1 MKTKLTWALLL
12 TMALTLASCGSK
24 SKDEPKPTPPTPP
37 NGIGT
42 VDNNDADG
50 KKALAAP
57 IYFRIPNGKAFKL
70 QVKGSKDL
78 KLIGASATAK
88 KDIYTSG
95 AAGIV
100 GVEGTLETLD
110 LMANG
115 ITEFKI
121 AKATTS
127 LKKLTLLTADGGD
140 QVVSSIDLTN
150 APELTYLWLAGHVLE
165 TLDLTKQ
172 TKLVELGLGSFG
184 AGDPFQGKQR
194 SSNYKKV
201 SIATNNVIE
210 RIVTRTPLR
219 VSTLDLDNLPK
230 LRFFLAQSPQLEKAS
245 FAKSNNLEVVYM
257 SRFTAGQP
265 VELTLENKPNLKDI
279 SLIDVVI
286 PKVKLHNLPALSSQ
300 SNLSGIR
307 GTLSADF
314 AGIPSSMLPEIL
326 KEFSPASTKALT
338 LSGSDVTKLDVSAYT
353 VLTSLNL
360 KGTGLNEA
368 ELINTIKQLK
378 QATGKL
384 FIESSR
390 CTTSVQRALSDKGWT
405 AETN

>member
-1 MKTKLTWALLL
+1 MKRKLTWALLL

-57 IYFRIPNGKAFKL
+57 IYFRIPKGQAFKL
-70 QVKGSKDL
+70 QIKGSKDL

-127 LKKLTLLTADGGD
+127 LKKLTLLTADGGG
-140 QVVSSIDLTN
+140 QAVSSIDLTN

-265 VELTLENKPNLKDI
+265 VELTLENKPKLQDI

-314 AGIPSSMLPEIL
+314 AGIPSSMLPKIL

-368 ELINTIKQLK
+368 ELINTIKKLK

>member
-37 NGIGT
+37 NNIGT
-42 VDNNDADG
+42 VDDNDADG

-57 IYFRIPNGKAFKL
+57 IYFRIPKGQEFKL
-70 QVKGSKDL
+70 QVKGAKDT
-78 KLIGASATAK
+78 KLIGAKTTAK
-88 KDIYTSG
+88 SGIYTAG
-95 AAGIV
+95 TAGIV
-100 GVEGTLETLD
+100 GIEGTLEALALTAD
-110 LMANG
+110 G
-115 ITEFKI
+115 ITEFKV
-121 AKATTS
+121 AKATAS
-127 LKKLTLLTADGGD
+127 LKKLILLTASGGG
-140 QVVSSIDLTN
+140 QTVSSIDLTN

-184 AGDPFQGKQR
+184 AGDPFNGKER

-201 SIATNNVIE
+201 SLATNNVIE

-300 SNLSGIR
+300 SNISGIKA
-307 GTLSADF
+307 TKSADF
-314 AGIPSSMLPEIL
+314 AGIPSSMLPSIL
-326 KEFSPASTKALT
+326 GKFSPQTVETLT
-338 LSGSDVTKLDVSAYT
+338 LSGSDVTKLDISAFAA
-353 VLTSLNL
+353 LTKLNL
-360 KGTGLNEA
+360 KGTGLSEA

-390 CTTSVQRALSDKGWT
+390 YTTNVQRALSDKGWT

>member
-57 IYFRIPNGKAFKL
+57 IYFRIPKGKAFKL

-95 AAGIV
+95 IAGIV

-110 LMANG
+110 LTANG

-127 LKKLTLLTADGGD
+127 LKKLTLLTADGGG
-140 QVVSSIDLTN
+140 QAVSSIDLTN

-172 TKLVELGLGSFG
+172 TKLVELGLGSFV
-184 AGDPFQGKQR
+184 AGEPFNGKER

-201 SIATNNVIE
+201 SLATNNAIE
-210 RIVTRTPLR
+210 RIVARTPLKA
-219 VSTLDLDNLPK
+219 STLDLDNLPK
-230 LRFFLAQSPQLEKAS
+230 LKSFFAQSPQLEKAS

-300 SNLSGIR
+300 SNISGIKA
-307 GTLSADF
+307 TKSADF
-314 AGIPSSMLPEIL
+314 AGIPSSMLPSVL
-326 KEFSPASTKALT
+326 GKFSPQTVETLT
-338 LSGSDVTKLDVSAYT
+338 LSGSDVTKLDVSAFAA
-353 VLTSLNL
+353 LSNLNL
-360 KGTGLNEA
+360 NGTGLSET

-378 QATGKL
+378 QASGKL

-390 CTTSVQRALSDKGWT
+390 NTTGVQKALTDKGWT

>member
-1 MKTKLTWALLL
+1 
-12 TMALTLASCGSK
+12 
-24 SKDEPKPTPPTPP
+24 
-37 NGIGT
+37 
-42 VDNNDADG
+42 
-50 KKALAAP
+50 
-57 IYFRIPNGKAFKL
+57 
-70 QVKGSKDL
+70 
-78 KLIGASATAK
+78 
-88 KDIYTSG
+88 
-95 AAGIV
+95 
-100 GVEGTLETLD
+100 
-110 LMANG
+110 MANG

-184 AGDPFQGKQR
+184 AGDPFNGKER

-201 SIATNNVIE
+201 SLATNNVIE

-378 QATGKL
+378 QASGKL

-390 CTTSVQRALSDKGWT
+390 NTTGVQKALTDKGWT